1 MKKLLAFVLTA
12 VMVLAMAVPAF
23 AEGHKTPEVVIAN
36 ENADGY
42 YVSGST
48 VKYEFTIHCAN
59 ASIIKVGSKTLKMSD
74 FKDNKDGSYTYKGT
88 VNIGL
93 TDTSL
98 KFYVYDLGQGHSATW
113 EETVKFKVDP
123 TAPKLNVSA
132 VKTGSA
138 FNVGLISI
146 IVTDNIGIEKI
157 AVNGKTIAD
166 AEDIANKKAFIT
178 NYSVPAAG
186 KYVVTATDTAGNV
199 SITSVTFNA
208 DGSTNTESVTTPIGG
223 NLWNGG
229 YMSGLASIYK
239 DNPQLYYY
247 LKMLQ
252 NNGEINEDTWML
264 WYLLNQQNPSVPEGG
279 NSANT
284 NTNNWYLIY
293 NYLLKNENI
302 DIDKSLLYY
311 YLANGTLGNLDLSIP
326 DANFYWYLYQADDLG
341 IDKTLLYYYL
351 ANGNL
356 GELPLPDLKDN
367 YLAYEYFFGSIFGFK
382 DDASIDDF
390 TKDGKLILTAPAVK
404 DNVKVTYTWKTLT
417 SGSWKT
423 IGSNSDTLIV
433 DPVVGAK
440 YKVEI
445 SSEFYFNTVTSDVLT
460 VTDDMKVND
469 TDPVIPDDDD
479 DEDDASDFTAE
490 DITINGVK
498 NNIIKLKVGQKAYLV
513 PNYNGYWV
521 FDTNMFEG
529 VGSSLIVL
537 TPKKAGNTVIAFTAL
552 NSDGDSATKQV
563 LVVVEE

>member
-1 MKKLLAFVLTA
+1 MKKLLALVLTA

-146 IVTDNIGIEKI
+146 IATDNIGIEKI

-252 NNGEINEDTWML
+252 NNGEITEDTWML
-264 WYLLNQQNPSVPEGG
+264 WYLLSQKNPSVPEGDS
-279 NSANT
+279 SANI
-284 NTNNWYLIY
+284 NLNNWYLLY
-293 NYLLKNENI
+293 NYYLKNEDI
-302 DIDKSLLYY
+302 DIDFDKSLLYY
-311 YLANGTLGNLDLSIP
+311 YLINGNLETPDITIP
-326 DANFYWYLYQADDLG
+326 SANLYWYITQAEELG
-341 IDKTLLYYYL
+341 IDKTLLYYYYL
-351 ANGNL
+351 SNGDL
-356 GELPLPDLKDN
+356 GNFKIPEINKDN

-382 DDASIDDF
+382 E
-390 TKDGKLILTAPAVK
+390 
-404 DNVKVTYTWKTLT
+404 T
-417 SGSWKT
+417 S
-423 IGSNSDTLIV
+423 LLH
-433 DPVVGAK
+433 PL
-440 YKVEI
+440 
-445 SSEFYFNTVTSDVLT
+445 NT
-460 VTDDMKVND
+460 
-469 TDPVIPDDDD
+469 
-479 DEDDASDFTAE
+479 
-490 DITINGVK
+490 
-498 NNIIKLKVGQKAYLV
+498 
-513 PNYNGYWV
+513 
-521 FDTNMFEG
+521 
-529 VGSSLIVL
+529 
-537 TPKKAGNTVIAFTAL
+537 
-552 NSDGDSATKQV
+552 
-563 LVVVEE
+563 